1 MHGHQE
7 TPSERHR
14 VLVVDDD
21 RLILDAARDFLSV
34 YEFEVDTASERE
46 EAEALLTTKPYSL
59 LIADLRLTGV
69 HGREGLELVRVARE
83 RCPLAR
89 IIVITAFS
97 TPELELEVLRN
108 GSNMLLEKPLPLPEL
123 LMVARRLLSSGP
135 PRTRGTCR

>member
-1 MHGHQE
+1 MQGHQE
-7 TPSERHR
+7 TCSERLR

-21 RLILDAARDFLSV
+21 RLVLNAVQQYLSA
-34 YEFEVDTASERE
+34 YEFDVDTASERE
-46 EAEALLTTKPYSL
+46 EAEALLTTKAYSL

-89 IIVITAFS
+89 IIVLTAFG

-108 GSNMLLEKPLPLPEL
+108 GSDMLLEKPLPLSDL
-123 LMVARRLLSSGP
+123 LTAARKLLSGGQ
-135 PRTRGTCR
+135 PRACGASR

>member
-1 MHGHQE
+1 MQGHQE
-7 TPSERHR
+7 TCSERLR

-21 RLILDAARDFLSV
+21 RLILNAARDYLSAF
-34 YEFEVDTASERE
+34 EFEVDTASERE
-46 EAEALLTTKPYSL
+46 EAEALLTTRAYSL

-89 IIVITAFS
+89 IIVLTGFG

-108 GSNMLLEKPLPLPEL
+108 GSDMLLEKPLPLSDL
-123 LMVARRLLSSGP
+123 LMAARRLLSSGP
-135 PRTRGTCR
+135 RCTRGACR